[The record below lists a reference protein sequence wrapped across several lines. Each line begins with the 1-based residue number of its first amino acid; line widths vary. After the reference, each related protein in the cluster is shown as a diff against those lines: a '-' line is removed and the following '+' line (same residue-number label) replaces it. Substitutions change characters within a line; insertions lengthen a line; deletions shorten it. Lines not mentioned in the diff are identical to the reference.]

1 MKNRQRVIWLVLLLA
16 AGFLFPTAPVL
27 ADGSPPGDDGIVVW
41 NEDYTLEE
49 GERLD
54 GSLVVFNGDATLE
67 PDSLVEGSV
76 IIWNGNVEV
85 NGTVDKDVVVSGGD
99 IYLGENAWIGGS
111 VACSWNCDL
120 EEEEGAHVEGG
131 YTEGEPLS
139 GFRYDGENGISIPIL
154 PKPPLEQL
162 RSLGERSLSFPR
174 QILNWALRF
183 IRGVTAILVVAAV
196 AGLVAL
202 IWPQPTAQIGR
213 TALKAPWQSL
223 GIGALTGA
231 AATVLIIALTFTI
244 CMSPVAALAALALG
258 AAGLLGWIAVGA
270 MVGERLLQALNARE
284 IAPLWAAGLGT
295 LLVSLVG
302 VGLSGAFCLAPLGWL
317 LIVGVGCLG
326 LGAVVLTRFGTVAY
340 FPPTDDS
347 SPTPAPVDASVEVST
362 KEETN
367 PEPTQDEVVEAQEP
381 EPAHTKSEDGQEE
394 AQDDES

>member
-1 MKNRQRVIWLVLLLA
+1 MKNRQRVTWLVLLLA
-16 AGFLFPTAPVL
+16 VGFLFPAAPVL
-27 ADGSPPGDDGIVVW
+27 ADASPPGDDGVVVW

-67 PDSLVEGSV
+67 AGSRVEGSV

-85 NGTVDKDVVVSGGD
+85 NGTVDEDVVVSGGD
-99 IYLGENAWIGGS
+99 IYLGEEAWIGGS
-111 VACSWNCDL
+111 VVCSWNCDM
-120 EEEEGAHVEGG
+120 EQEEGAHVEGG
-131 YTEGEPLS
+131 YTEGDPLS
-139 GFRYDGENGISIPIL
+139 GLPYGGENGISIPVL
-154 PKPPLEQL
+154 PGPPLAQL

-174 QILNWALRF
+174 QALNWALRF

-213 TALKAPWQSL
+213 TVLKAPWQSL

-231 AATVLIIALTFTI
+231 AATVLIIALTLTI
-244 CMSPVAALAALALG
+244 CMSPMAALAALALG
-258 AAGLLGWIAVGA
+258 AAALLGWIAVGA
-270 MVGERLLQALNARE
+270 VVGERLLQALNARE

-317 LIVGVGCLG
+317 LIAGLGCLG

-340 FPPTDDS
+340 SPPAGDS
-347 SPTPAPVDASVEVST
+347 SPAPAPVEASVE
-362 KEETN
+362 EETS
-367 PEPTQDEVVEAQEP
+367 PEPAQDEVAEAQEP
-381 EPAHTKSEDGQEE
+381 EPAHAESEDGQEE

>member
-16 AGFLFPTAPVL
+16 AGVLLPATPAL
-27 ADGSPPGDDGIVVW
+27 ADGSPPGDDGVVIW

-67 PDSLVEGSV
+67 ADSHVEGSV

-85 NGTVDKDVVVSGGD
+85 DGTVDEDVVVSGGD
-99 IYLGENAWIGGS
+99 IYLGEDAWIGGS
-111 VACSWNCDL
+111 VTCSWNCDL

-131 YTEGEPLS
+131 YTEGDPLS
-139 GFRYDGENGISIPIL
+139 GFRYDGENGISIPML
-154 PKPPLEQL
+154 PGPPLEQL
-162 RSLGERSLSFPR
+162 RSLRERSLSFPR
-174 QILNWALRF
+174 QALHWALRF

-213 TALKAPWQSL
+213 TVVKAPWQSL
-223 GIGALTGA
+223 GMGALTGA
-231 AATVLIIALTFTI
+231 AATVLIIALTLTI
-244 CMSPVAALAALALG
+244 CMSPLAALAALALG
-258 AAGLLGWIAVGA
+258 AAVLFGWIAVGA
-270 MVGERLLQALNARE
+270 VIGERLMQALNARE

-317 LIVGVGCLG
+317 MIAALGCLG
-326 LGAVVLTRFGTVAY
+326 LGAVVLTRFGTMAY
-340 FPPTDDS
+340 SPPA
-347 SPTPAPVDASVEVST
+347 PAPVEVSGEAST
-362 KEETN
+362 EEETG
-367 PEPTQDEVVEAQEP
+367 PEPARDDAAEVQEP
-381 EPAHTKSEDGQEE
+381 EPAHAESEDGQEE